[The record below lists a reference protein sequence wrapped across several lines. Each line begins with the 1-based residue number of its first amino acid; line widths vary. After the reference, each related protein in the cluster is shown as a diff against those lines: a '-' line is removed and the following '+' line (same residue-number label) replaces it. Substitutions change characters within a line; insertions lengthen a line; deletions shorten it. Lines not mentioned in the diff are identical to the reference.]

1 MTGEPVAWTL
11 IEPGWTVVGADGEKL
26 GSVHEVIGD
35 SNADIFSGLAVS
47 PGLLRGSRY
56 LPAERV
62 SAIFEDRVEVDVTA
76 SEFKHLDEHAGAP
89 PSAEIRA
96 DTTDLPT
103 DDRPGA

>member
-1 MTGEPVAWTL
+1 MTGEPIAWVM
-11 IEPGWTVVGADGEKL
+11 IEPGWAVVGADGEKL
-26 GSVHEVIGD
+26 GTVHEVIGD

-47 PGLLRGSRY
+47 PGLLRASRH

-62 SAIFEDRVEVDVTA
+62 VAIYEGRVEVDLTEA
-76 SEFKHLDEHAGAP
+76 QFKNLDEHTGAP

-103 DDRPGA
+103 GDRPGE